1 MSEEQSLELTDE
13 QREEVR
19 QMLAKFSNQK
29 DKKTKR
35 KAAQKKDQET
45 YVPDPLEA
53 AKPGTTIEWT
63 ELTPKTRRYQFVREA
78 QAFFVPLL
86 LDKICIAVDEIHD
99 IIAKLG
105 MDIQNEN
112 ESLIVCSV
120 TQADPVRV
128 FQIQM
133 EPQPGGK
140 LVVNT
145 IRFIV

>member
-1 MSEEQSLELTDE
+1 MADEQNLELTDE

-29 DKKTKR
+29 SKKTKR

-63 ELTPKTRRYQFVREA
+63 ELTPKTRRYTFVREV
-78 QAFFVPLL
+78 QAYFVPLL
-86 LDKICIAVDEIHD
+86 LDKISIEREEVHD
-99 IIAKLG
+99 LISKIG
-105 MDIQNEN
+105 MDIQTEN
-112 ESLIVCSV
+112 EALIVCSV

-133 EPQPGGK
+133 DPQHDGRV
-140 LVVNT
+140 LINT
-145 IRFIV
+145 IRYIV